1 MLFGSYG
8 YEKKITSAVETF
20 FEQKG
25 LIIFMCQ
32 LKLPTAREQFENL
45 YKKHRQA
52 SDDDVEIVVTTCRE
66 LCTLLC
72 KKPLKDKIDQEAEEI
87 GGPLKAHGF
96 LRCMTRMDILME
108 VKAGTQGSLQL
119 GVTKKHYKLTAT
131 TDTTKRKVQQWLDL
145 HDTVHCILAFEAP
158 DTLEKWNVLSDLLK
172 DALKRT

>member
-1 MLFGSYG
+1 M
-8 YEKKITSAVETF
+8 
-20 FEQKG
+20 
-25 LIIFMCQ
+25 
-32 LKLPTAREQFENL
+32 
-45 YKKHRQA
+45 
-52 SDDDVEIVVTTCRE
+52 TTCRE

-172 DALKRT
+172 DALKKDMMSQGWPVGLDTVRIGLPVLPSMRSWFQKTLRIWNWMTSLCSLVFQDQMRLRN